1 MRNKVKANEDKLMWE
16 SFNETVHHEADEF
29 DMAGQTGLGPL
40 DDKPD
45 LSIPPRRDR
54 EDDSEYRLD
63 TAFKQAMEALSR
75 TASQG
80 GNVSIKS
87 FDKESESIVLSTGG
101 EKSIIIKIM
110 GFEDDHDIP
119 VSLRPDKHP
128 QDEPGMGPEYRVR
141 SDEPAPFGYGRD

>member
-63 TAFKQAMEALSR
+63 TAFKQAYL
-75 TASQG
+75 
-80 GNVSIKS
+80 
-87 FDKESESIVLSTGG
+87 
-101 EKSIIIKIM
+101 
-110 GFEDDHDIP
+110 
-119 VSLRPDKHP
+119 
-128 QDEPGMGPEYRVR
+128 
-141 SDEPAPFGYGRD
+141 

>member
-16 SFNETVHHEADEF
+16 SFNKTVHHEADEF
-29 DMAGQTGLGPL
+29 DMAGETGLGPL

-54 EDDSEYRLD
+54 KDGGASAQEMNAHRQVVD
-63 TAFKQAMEALSR
+63 ALRSGKI
-75 TASQG
+75 SLKEVDQG
-80 GNVSIKS
+80 AGT
-87 FDKESESIVLSTGG
+87 IVVSTGDDR
-101 EKSIIIKIM
+101 SIILKVM
-110 GFEDDHDIP
+110 GFEGDHDIP

-128 QDEPGMGPEYRVR
+128 KDEPGMGPEYRVR